1 MFSSTELSLFRRLWM
16 SLALA
21 LMIAILTAG
30 CEDETTQPEDDSLVL
45 PEPSTPEALISSI
58 ELIYNDRTHGADER
72 LAGYASLFD
81 STFRFTFYLND
92 IGIPQSWGLEEELEA
107 HANMFAAQ
115 SAGGIYSIELR
126 ATHNPAADLNPPQV
140 GREGWKEIFVTNV
153 YLRLMF
159 NPEDG
164 LEING
169 GQTEFLFPP
178 AAEGRFRIA
187 EWTDLP
193 RPGPLRSGSSWGDI
207 KMKFYNGT
215 LPPAGREF
223 RRPAD

>member
-1 MFSSTELSLFRRLWM
+1 M

-21 LMIAILTAG
+21 LTIGVLAAG

-45 PEPSTPEALISSI
+45 PERSTPEALISSI

-81 STFRFTFYLND
+81 SSFTFYFQPND
-92 IGIPQSWGLEEELEA
+92 IGDPPQSWGLEEELAA

-126 ATHNPAADLNPPQV
+126 VTHNPGIDLSPPQV

-159 NPEDG
+159 NQEDG

-187 EWTDLP
+187 EWTDVP
-193 RPGPLRSGSSWGDI
+193 RPGPLRSGSSWGAI

-215 LPPAGREF
+215 LPPAGRVF